1 MATHSE
7 FLAWKIPWAE
17 ETGRLQS
24 MGLQTVRCNW
34 ACSTKSRVHQNHAG
48 GLVTTEMTGPNPQ
61 SVSFSRSKMGPEMST
76 SHGFWG
82 DANAAGPRTTAVEP
96 DLPSWNTCGNL
107 CAVDSVMSDSL
118 RPYGLQPT
126 RLLCPWDSPDK
137 NPGVDCHALLQ
148 GIFQTQGSNLHL
160 LSLLHQQAVSLP
172 LVGI

>member
-1 MATHSE
+1 
-7 FLAWKIPWAE
+7 
-17 ETGRLQS
+17 

-48 GLVTTEMTGPNPQ
+48 GLVTTEMTGPHPQ

-76 SHGFWG
+76 SHRFWG
-82 DANAAGPRTTAVEP
+82 DADAAGPRATAVEP
-96 DLPSWNTCGNL
+96 DLPSWDTCGNL
-107 CAVDSVMSDSL
+107 CAVNSVMSDSL

-137 NPGVDCHALLQ
+137 NPGVDCHGLLQ